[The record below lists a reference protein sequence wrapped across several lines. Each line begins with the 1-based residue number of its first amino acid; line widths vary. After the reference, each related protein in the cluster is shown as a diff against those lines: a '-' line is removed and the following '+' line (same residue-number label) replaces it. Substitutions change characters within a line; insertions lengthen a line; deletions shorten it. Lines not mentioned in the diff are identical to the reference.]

1 MSGTMRVVA
10 RMGLGFSAVMI
21 LLLLVSAV
29 SLARLRTMNEDVQ
42 SIIDSRHPKIMLA
55 NEAAKL
61 TIDNGRQLRSMLLAD
76 SGRERETFRAN
87 VENNR
92 PRIDA
97 ALAALGERIQTDA
110 GRALLADIVA
120 KESVLAPKYQQL
132 YALAGTDPQRATT
145 YLITDFYAANNAFWA
160 ALDAMSSYQSDE
172 MAREGRATN
181 AAFIA
186 TRRLVLVLALTAV
199 AIGMVIACWI
209 TVTVARR
216 LEQDKRRQE
225 SRTAQLSDRLAVS
238 EAELQDSATTLT
250 LAADAASLG
259 FWTRDLAHDT
269 FWASPHWRA
278 LFGFSASEPVDGDAI
293 LQRVHADDRACVAR
307 GFGLAPDAQGGNE
320 TVFRVEPGGGQIR
333 WVSSHGRV
341 EFGADGK
348 PLAIRGVSLDITAQK
363 QAELDVAQK
372 RKEVTYLA
380 RVAMLGELSGAMAH
394 ELNQPLT
401 SILINAGAAHLFLTQ
416 RDDPELGVLRDI
428 MQDIM
433 EEDRRAGDII
443 KRLRGLFGKDEIVRQ
458 ALAVNDLV
466 ADVARVLRNDLINH
480 SVTLRVELAQDLPA
494 VMADRVQ
501 LQQVLINLVLNA
513 CDAMD
518 GLAPSKREVTV
529 STARSGEDA
538 VQVTVA
544 DQGTGIASGALE
556 KIFESFYTTKER
568 GMGLGLSICRN
579 IVSANGGRLWA
590 ENHAGPGASFHFNL
604 PGHVLQS

>member
-1 MSGTMRVVA
+1 
-10 RMGLGFSAVMI
+10 
-21 LLLLVSAV
+21 
-29 SLARLRTMNEDVQ
+29 
-42 SIIDSRHPKIMLA
+42 
-55 NEAAKL
+55 
-61 TIDNGRQLRSMLLAD
+61 
-76 SGRERETFRAN
+76 
-87 VENNR
+87 
-92 PRIDA
+92 
-97 ALAALGERIQTDA
+97 
-110 GRALLADIVA
+110 
-120 KESVLAPKYQQL
+120 
-132 YALAGTDPQRATT
+132 
-145 YLITDFYAANNAFWA
+145 
-160 ALDAMSSYQSDE
+160 
-172 MAREGRATN
+172 
-181 AAFIA
+181 
-186 TRRLVLVLALTAV
+186 
-199 AIGMVIACWI
+199 
-209 TVTVARR
+209 VTVARR
-216 LEQDKRRQE
+216 LEQDKRHQE
-225 SRTAQLSDRLAVS
+225 SHAAQLSDRLSVS

-259 FWTRDLAHDT
+259 FWTRDLARDC
-269 FWASPHWRA
+269 FWASPHWRT
-278 LFGFSASEPVDGDAI
+278 LFGFSASEPVDGDAV

-307 GFGLAPDAQGGNE
+307 GFGLAPGAQGGNE
-320 TVFRVEPGGGQIR
+320 TVFRVELGGGKVR

-341 EFGADGK
+341 EFGAVGK

-363 QAELDVAQK
+363 QAELDIAQK

-401 SILINAGAAHLFLTQ
+401 SILINAGAAHLFLAQ
-416 RDDPELGVLRDI
+416 RADPELDVLRDI

-443 KRLRGLFGKDEIVRQ
+443 KRLRGLFGKDEIVRH

-466 ADVARVLRNDLINH
+466 SDVARVLRNDLINH
-480 SVTLRVELAQDLPA
+480 SVTLRMELTQDLPP
-494 VMADRVQ
+494 VLADRVQ

-518 GLAPSKREVTV
+518 GMAPPEREVTV
-529 STARSGEDA
+529 RTARCDDGA

-544 DQGTGIASGALE
+544 DQGTGIQPGGLE

-604 PGHVLQS
+604 PSHATQS